1 MKLSS
6 KQNGSI
12 KMGRQQSPQK
22 QNTKHLYIN
31 KNVTEERKKK
41 IKKDEL
47 FVKQIVETKATAVD
61 IYRNTNQ
68 KFVLVAGSKNYN

>member
-1 MKLSS
+1 MS
-6 KQNGSI
+6 
-12 KMGRQQSPQK
+12 QK
-22 QNTKHLYIN
+22 K
-31 KNVTEERKKK
+31 EKK

-47 FVKQIVETKATAVD
+47 FGKQIVETKATAVE